1 VRSYFHRQAHL
12 FIKFFGVFMLFH
24 PGQRWISD
32 GESDQGL
39 GTVMMVEARFVTILY
54 TATGDSRKYA
64 IKDAP
69 LTRIKFNVGDS
80 IPSHEGWQ
88 LTVESISEANGLL
101 TYHGKRKDNNEQ
113 CALKEVMIDHFIK
126 FNNPHDR
133 LMNGQTDR
141 LDWFRLRRDCLKHQ
155 YIQQQS
161 PLTGLTGGRVSLIPH
176 QLYIAEEV
184 GQRFAPRVLLADEV
198 GLGKTIEA
206 GLIIHQQLVTG
217 RAQRVL
223 IIVPEPLMH
232 QWLVEMLR
240 RFNLHFSIFDNDRC
254 IESASDDEQNPF
266 SSEQLVLVNLDFIS
280 NNPQWYDALLAE
292 SWDLMV
298 VDEAHHL
305 AWQPDNVSNEYQCV
319 EQLAEKIP
327 GVLLLTATPDQ
338 LGHEGHFARL
348 KLLDADRFFDYQSFV
363 DEESNYQQ
371 VADTANTIIAG
382 DVLDPE
388 QQATLTQLLKES
400 DISELLREFNQ
411 TVITEQKNKQTNEQ
425 GNDEKNAAGQQ
436 LLKQL
441 LDRHGTGRIL
451 FRNSRNTIKGFPAR
465 QLHATPLALPELYQ
479 AQINDFINSDDSE
492 VLAQSKRAKYLFT
505 PEIMFSLDSHSCH
518 WTDIDPRVD
527 YLITLLQSLND
538 NATEN
543 ECNSKEKLLV
553 ICAHAQTAIDLEMA
567 LRVKQGI
574 RAAVFHEGLS
584 IFDRDKAAAYFAQEE
599 DSAQVLLCSEIGSEG
614 RNFQFAHHL
623 MLFDLPA
630 NPDLLEQRI
639 GRLDRIGQK
648 QIINLHVPYFEDSAQ
663 ALLFNWYQQSLNAF
677 EHTCITGRAVF
688 ECYGNNLMSLVLQG
702 QDSGDLAQ
710 QLISDSRKKHL
721 TIKAELE
728 SGRDKLLEIHSSGQG
743 RAQALVKEIAQQ
755 DQQIQLPQFMF
766 QVFDV
771 FGISQD
777 DKADFA
783 IALNP
788 SEHMLSAT
796 FPCLPED
803 GTTITFNR
811 DSALACENYQL
822 LTWDHPMVRESME
835 LILTDEI
842 GNASIGLL
850 KNPALPVGTF
860 FLECLYTLAAMA
872 PSKLQL
878 GRYLPTTPVRVL
890 VDAKGNDL
898 ENKIS
903 EQVLDSQVVPVKK
916 QMALQL
922 TKALSAQIAPLVG
935 KAEHHAQNKIS
946 VIQSKALTNMVSNLS
961 DEQQRLIAL
970 AAINPSVRQEEID
983 FIALQ
988 QQELTH
994 YINNAQLKFEAVRLI
1009 VVSH

>member
-1 VRSYFHRQAHL
+1 MQFC
-12 FIKFFGVFMLFH
+12 

-39 GTVMMVEARFVTILY
+39 GTVMMVEARFVTILF

-69 LTRIKFNVGDS
+69 LTRIKFKIGDS

-88 LTVESISEANGLL
+88 LKVSAVTDENNLL
-101 TYHGKRKDNNEQ
+101 TYSGTRADNGEQ
-113 CALKEVMIDHFIK
+113 AILKEVMIDHFIK

-141 LDWFRLRRDCLKHQ
+141 LDWFRLRRDTLKHQ
-155 YIQQQS
+155 FTRQQS

-223 IIVPEPLMH
+223 IVVPEPLMH

-240 RFNLHFSIFDNDRC
+240 RFNLHFSIFDHDRC
-254 IESASDDEQNPF
+254 VESSGEDDQNNPF
-266 SSEQLVLVNLDFIS
+266 SSEQLVLVNLDFIVK
-280 NNPQWYDALLAE
+280 NPQWYQSLLAE

-305 AWQPDNVSNEYQCV
+305 AWQVDQVSEEYQCI
-319 EQLAEKIP
+319 EKLAQKIA

-348 KLLDADRFFDYQSFV
+348 KLLDSDRFFDYQKFIA
-363 DEESNYQQ
+363 EENNYQQ
-371 VADTANTIIAG
+371 VADAANAIIAG
-382 DVLDPE
+382 DILNKE
-388 QQATLTQLLKES
+388 QQKTLTDLLKES
-400 DISELLREFNQ
+400 DIKELIQEFNTIAMENSEDDNSVGQELL
-411 TVITEQKNKQTNEQ
+411 T
-425 GNDEKNAAGQQ
+425 
-436 LLKQL
+436 QL

-479 AQINDFINSDDSE
+479 AQINDFINSADIDE
-492 VLAQSKRAKYLFT
+492 LRQSPRANFLIT
-505 PEIMFSLDSHSCH
+505 PEILFSLALNSSH
-518 WTDIDPRVD
+518 WTDIDPRVN
-527 YLITLLQSLND
+527 YLIELVQNLNKTASD
-538 NATEN
+538 NN
-543 ECNSKEKLLV
+543 EPKEKLLV
-553 ICAHAQTAIDLEMA
+553 ICAHAQTAIDLENA

-584 IFDRDKAAAYFAQEE
+584 IFERDKAAAYFAQDE
-599 DSAQVLLCSEIGSEG
+599 DSAQILLCSEIGSEG

-623 MLFDLPA
+623 VLFDLPE

-639 GRLDRIGQK
+639 GRLDRIGQQ
-648 QIINLHVPYFEDSAQ
+648 QIINLHVPYFENSAQ

-688 ECYGNNLMSLVLQG
+688 ESYGYELKNLILLGQETSEQAQALLNNSKQ
-702 QDSGDLAQ
+702 
-710 QLISDSRKKHL
+710 KHL
-721 TIKAELE
+721 SIKAELE
-728 SGRDKLLEIHSSGQG
+728 SGRDKLLELHSSGQG
-743 RAQALVKEIAQQ
+743 RANALVKEVAAQ
-755 DQQIQLPQFMF
+755 DKQIELPQFMF

-771 FGISQD
+771 FGIAQD
-777 DKADFA
+777 DKADNA
-783 IALNP
+783 IALN
-788 SEHMLSAT
+788 STEHMLSAN

-803 GTTITFNR
+803 GATVTFDR
-811 DSALACENYQL
+811 DTALACENYQL
-822 LTWDHPMVRESME
+822 LTWDHPMVRESIE
-835 LILTDEI
+835 LILTEEI
-842 GNASIGLL
+842 GNASIALL

-860 FLECLYTLAAMA
+860 FLECLYTFEAMA

-878 GRYLPTTPVRVL
+878 GRYLPTTPIRVL

-898 ENKIS
+898 ESKIS
-903 EQVLDSQVVPVKK
+903 ENVLDSQVVPVKK

-922 TKALSAQIAPLVG
+922 TKALSPQVAPLVT
-935 KAEHHAQNKIS
+935 KAEAHAKNKTTT
-946 VIQSKALTNMVSNLS
+946 IQSKALTTMQQSLH

-983 FIALQ
+983 FISTQ
-988 QQELTH
+988 QQDLQH

>member
-1 VRSYFHRQAHL
+1 
-12 FIKFFGVFMLFH
+12 MLFH

-32 GESDQGL
+32 GESEQGL
-39 GTVMMVEARFVTILY
+39 GTVMMVETRFVTILF

-64 IKDAP
+64 IKEAP
-69 LTRIKFNVGDS
+69 LTRIKFTNGDK
-80 IPSHEGWQ
+80 IPSHDGWQ
-88 LTVESISEANGLL
+88 LMVETVKEENNLL
-101 TYHGKRKDNNEQ
+101 TYFGTRQDTGEQ
-113 CALKEVMIDHFIK
+113 ASLKEVLIDHFIK

-141 LDWFRLRRDCLKHQ
+141 LDWFRLRRDCLQHQ
-155 YIQQQS
+155 FTQQQS
-161 PLTGLTGGRVSLIPH
+161 VLTGLTGAKVSLIPH

-254 IESASDDEQNPF
+254 IESANEDEQNNPF

-280 NNPQWYDALLAE
+280 KNPQWHKALLAE

-305 AWQPDNVSNEYQCV
+305 AWQVDDVSIEYQCI
-319 EQLAEKIP
+319 EQLAQNIP

-348 KLLDADRFFDYQSFV
+348 KLLDADRFFDYQTFV

-371 VADTANTIIAG
+371 VADAANAIISG
-382 DVLDPE
+382 NILSKT
-388 QQATLTQLLKES
+388 QQQTLSSLLKES
-400 DISELLREFNQ
+400 EISTLIRDFN
-411 TVITEQKNKQTNEQ
+411 
-425 GNDEKNAAGQQ
+425 NDTMADNSTTHNGEVHSAAGQQ
-436 LLKQL
+436 LLSQL

-451 FRNSRNTIKGFPAR
+451 FRNSRNTIKGFPER
-465 QLHATPLALPELYQ
+465 VLHATPLTLPELYQ
-479 AQINDFINSDDSE
+479 AQINDFVNSGDVE
-492 VLAQSKRAKYLFT
+492 QLAQSKRIKHLFT
-505 PEIMFSLDSHSCH
+505 PEILFDLDTHSSH

-527 YLITLLQSLND
+527 YLINLIKSLNKNPTD
-538 NATEN
+538 SLDGVNKS
-543 ECNSKEKLLV
+543 SKEKLLV
-553 ICAHAQTAIDLEMA
+553 ICAHAQTAIDLEKA
-567 LRVKQGI
+567 LREKQGI
-574 RAAVFHEGLS
+574 RSAVFHEGLS
-584 IFDRDKAAAYFAQEE
+584 IFDRDKAAAYFAQGE
-599 DSAQVLLCSEIGSEG
+599 DSAQILLCSEIGSEG

-623 MLFDLPA
+623 VLFDLPT

-648 QIINLHVPYFEDSAQ
+648 QTINLHVPYFKNSAQ
-663 ALLFNWYQQSLNAF
+663 HLLFNWYQQSLHAF
-677 EHTCITGRAVF
+677 THTCITGRAVF
-688 ECYGNNLMSLVLQG
+688 EIFGETLLSLILQG
-702 QDSGDLAQ
+702 QESSKKAELFIENSHQ
-710 QLISDSRKKHL
+710 KHL
-721 TIKAELE
+721 EIKANLE

-743 RAQALVKEIAQQ
+743 RAKALVEEIKAQ
-755 DQQIQLPQFMF
+755 DQQIHLPQFMF

-771 FGISQD
+771 FGIAQD

-783 IALNP
+783 IALNQT
-788 SEHMLSAT
+788 EHMLAAS
-796 FPCLPED
+796 FPYLPED
-803 GTTITFNR
+803 GTTITFDR
-811 DSALACENYQL
+811 DSALACEDYQL

-835 LILTDEI
+835 LILSDEI

-860 FLECLYTLAAMA
+860 FLECLYTLEAMA

-878 GRYLPTTPVRVL
+878 GRYLPATPVRVL
-890 VDAKGNDL
+890 IDANGNDL
-898 ENKIS
+898 DDKIN
-903 EQVLDSQVVPVKK
+903 EKVLDTQLSPVKK

-922 TKALSAQIAPLVG
+922 TKALSTQVAPLVT
-935 KAEHHAQNKIS
+935 KAEKHAKSKIS
-946 VIQSKALTNMVSNLS
+946 AIQQRALVGMQQSLQA
-961 DEQQRLIAL
+961 EEQRLIAL

-994 YINNAQLKFEAVRLI
+994 YIENAQLKFEAVRLI
-1009 VVSH
+1009 VVAH

>member
-1 VRSYFHRQAHL
+1 MQFC
-12 FIKFFGVFMLFH
+12 

-39 GTVMMVEARFVTILY
+39 GTVMMVEARFVTILF

-64 IKDAP
+64 IQDAP
-69 LTRIKFNVGDS
+69 LTRIKFNNGDI

-88 LTVESISEANGLL
+88 LKITDVSEEKGLL
-101 TYHGKRKDNNEQ
+101 TYYGTRTDTGEETS
-113 CALKEVMIDHFIK
+113 LKEVMIDHFIK

-133 LMNGQTDR
+133 LLNGQTDR
-141 LDWFRLRRDCLKHQ
+141 LDWFRLRRDTLKHQ
-155 YIQQQS
+155 FTQQKS

-223 IIVPEPLMH
+223 IVVPEPLMH

-240 RFNLHFSIFDNDRC
+240 RFNLHFSIFDHDRC
-254 IESASDDEQNPF
+254 IESSKENNDNGEQSNPF
-266 SSEQLVLVNLDFIS
+266 SSEQLVLVNLDFIVQ
-280 NNPQWYDALLAE
+280 NPQWHKALLAE
-292 SWDLMV
+292 NWDLMV

-305 AWQPDNVSNEYQCV
+305 AWQVDNVSDEYQCI
-319 EQLAEKIP
+319 EQLAQKTP

-348 KLLDADRFFDYQSFV
+348 KLLDADRFFDYQKFI

-371 VADTANTIIAG
+371 VADAANAIISG
-382 DVLDPE
+382 DILNKA
-388 QQATLTQLLKES
+388 QQKTLTSLLKES
-400 DISELLREFNQ
+400 DISSLINDFNNSAMS
-411 TVITEQKNKQTNEQ
+411 TEQSAEPSSNQ
-425 GNDEKNAAGQQ
+425 AGQQ

-465 QLHATPLALPELYQ
+465 KLHATPLALPELYQ
-479 AQINDFINSDDSE
+479 VQINDFINSGDIDELS
-492 VLAQSKRAKYLFT
+492 QSPRANLLIT
-505 PEIMFSLDSHSCH
+505 PEILFSLALNSSH
-518 WTDIDPRVD
+518 WTDVDPRVN
-527 YLITLLQSLND
+527 YLIELIQNLNKTALD
-538 NATEN
+538 NNAP
-543 ECNSKEKLLV
+543 KEKLLV
-553 ICAHAQTAIDLEMA
+553 ICAHAQTAMDLENA
-567 LRVKQGI
+567 LRVKEGI

-584 IFDRDKAAAYFAQEE
+584 IFERDKAAAYFAQDE
-599 DSAQVLLCSEIGSEG
+599 DSAQILLCSEIGSEG

-623 MLFDLPA
+623 VLFDLPA

-639 GRLDRIGQK
+639 GRLDRIGQ
-648 QIINLHVPYFEDSAQ
+648 QEIINLHVPYFENSAQ

-688 ECYGNNLMSLVLQG
+688 ESYGNELKSLILQG
-702 QDSGDLAQ
+702 LENSEQAQ
-710 QLISDSRKKHL
+710 QLIENSKQKHL

-743 RAQALVKEIAQQ
+743 RAKTLVDEIAAQ

-771 FGISQD
+771 FGIAQD
-777 DKADFA
+777 DKADNA
-783 IALNP
+783 IALN
-788 SEHMLSAT
+788 STEHMLSEN

-803 GTTITFNR
+803 GTTVTFNR
-811 DSALACENYQL
+811 DTALACENYQL
-822 LTWDHPMVRESME
+822 LTWDHPMVRESIE
-835 LILTDEI
+835 LILSEEI

-860 FLECLYTLAAMA
+860 FLECLYTLEAMA

-898 ENKIS
+898 ESKIS
-903 EQVLDSQVVPVKK
+903 ESVLDSQVVPVKK

-922 TKALSAQIAPLVG
+922 TKALNSQIAPLVT
-935 KAEHHAQNKIS
+935 KAEAHAKAKITT
-946 VIQSKALTNMVSNLS
+946 IKSKALKGMQQSLNE
-961 DEQQRLIAL
+961 EQQRLIAL

-983 FIALQ
+983 FITSQ
-988 QQELTH
+988 QQDLTY
-994 YINNAQLKFEAVRLI
+994 YIENAQLKFEAVRLI